1 MVYLVVLEKFGKHIS
16 SAGSNPYIWAGQPGR
31 ADIVIGYGLK
41 SNLVIEKLKC
51 RGAWPRIF
59 RTSLATLEVQ
69 LAADVK
75 VLRECISIL
84 EKNARA

>member
-1 MVYLVVLEKFGKHIS
+1 MVYLVILEKFGKHIS

-41 SNLVIEKLKC
+41 SNLVIEKLRC
-51 RGAWPRIF
+51 LEAESHFF
-59 RTSLATLEVQ
+59 RMSLATLEVQ